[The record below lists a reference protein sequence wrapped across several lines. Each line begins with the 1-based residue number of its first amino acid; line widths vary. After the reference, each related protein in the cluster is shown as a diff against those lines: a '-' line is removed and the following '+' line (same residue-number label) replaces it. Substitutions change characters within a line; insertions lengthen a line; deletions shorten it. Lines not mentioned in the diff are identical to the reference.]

1 MIHDKE
7 GLDEAWERIY
17 MSWLPDIFHPRVLLK
32 SSSEVEHFMRNAP
45 EYALD

>member
-1 MIHDKE
+1 MF
-7 GLDEAWERIY
+7 G
-17 MSWLPDIFHPRVLLK
+17 SQTFFHPRLLLK